1 MTLDLATFIRIAGI
15 LHFTL
20 LIASALTPV
29 VLNWRTEL
37 NKLHPL
43 FRQLIWVHGAY
54 IALMIIGLGTIA
66 TIHAPLLADGES
78 ILARSIC
85 GFIAIFWLI
94 RLTLQF
100 VYFDAR
106 PMLTTLGL
114 RLGYYY
120 GLTFVFAFLGF
131 TFAWAAFRP

>member
-1 MTLDLATFIRIAGI
+1 MTLELSTFIRIAGI

-20 LIASALTPV
+20 LIASALTPQ

-54 IALMIIGLGTIA
+54 IVLMIIGLGTIA
-66 TIHAPLLADGES
+66 TLNAQLLADRES
-78 ILARSIC
+78 MLARSVC
-85 GFIAIFWLI
+85 AFFAIFWLI
-94 RLTLQF
+94 RLSLQF
-100 VYFDAR
+100 FYFDAR
-106 PMLTTLGL
+106 PMLTTRWLK
-114 RLGYYY
+114 LGYYF

-131 TFAWAAFRP
+131 TFAWAAIRP